1 MKNNGIMNV
10 FQSKLIHLQKLQNS
24 RNRFTQCIYLEQC
37 REFVEELIAAD
48 TLSGLNHNMDAD
60 RYCCKA
66 THDLYLD
73 CQDQLQ
79 NAESKIIKMEQ
90 QLVNLER
97 ENLAADD
104 EKKEFNRRLMIMT
117 LEYHKLYNRLM
128 KCDNTIKEDLED
140 FILIE
145 KKNQ

>member
-1 MKNNGIMNV
+1 MNA
-10 FQSKLIHLQKLQNS
+10 FQSKLKHLQKLQNS
-24 RNRFTQCIYLEQC
+24 RNHYAQCIYLEQC
-37 REFVEELIAAD
+37 REFVDQLVAAD
-48 TLSGLNHNMDAD
+48 SLADLNNASSDVDIAD

-66 THDLYLD
+66 TQDLYLD

-79 NAESKIIKMEQ
+79 KAETNILKMEQ
-90 QLVNLER
+90 ELVKLKR
-97 ENLAADD
+97 ENVAADD
-104 EKKEFNRRLMIMT
+104 AKRELNRRLVIMT

-128 KCDNTIKEDLED
+128 KCDTTIKEDLED